1 MSENEFEQFLHTNI
15 PITEAMGISVTEF
28 TKSRVI
34 LAAKLKPNINDKLT
48 AFGGS
53 INTLMTICGWSM
65 VFVNIKEIDPKAQ
78 IVIKKSNINYRAP
91 IREDFTAECEIF
103 GDETRREFLE
113 TYTKHNKSRL
123 DLKVVIKNKETVFA
137 EYEGQYVVFK

>member
-15 PITEAMGISVTEF
+15 PITEAMGISVIEF
-28 TKSRVI
+28 TKSRVR

-91 IREDFTAECEIF
+91 IREDFIAECEISE
-103 GDETRREFLE
+103 DEIRRDFLE

-123 DLKVVIKNKETVFA
+123 DLKVAIKNKETVFA
-137 EYEGQYVVFK
+137 EYEGLYVVFK